1 MEALLRW
8 HHPQLGNISPVEFI
22 PIAEKTGLIA
32 TIGEWVLRTAC
43 QQSMAWQLAGLAA
56 LPIAVNLSGRQF
68 AQPALAQT
76 ITDILAQTG
85 LAPHLLE
92 LEITES
98 TLIQDT
104 QASIAALNA
113 LTQLGIRISIDDFG
127 TGYSSLSY
135 LKSFPINAIK
145 IDQSFVRDIHTDPD
159 DAAIVSAII
168 AMAKSLGMETI
179 AEGVETN
186 EQLAFLQLRE
196 CDSMQGF
203 LFSKPV
209 NGNTLKQLLQS
220 GKNLSN
226 ATP

>member
-22 PIAEKTGLIA
+22 PIAEKTGLIVA
-32 TIGEWVLRTAC
+32 IGEWVLRTAC
-43 QQSMAWQLAGLAA
+43 QQSIAWQLAGLPA

-68 AQPALAQT
+68 AQHNLSQT
-76 ITDILAQTG
+76 ITHILAQTG

-104 QASIAALNA
+104 QASIATLNA

-179 AEGVETN
+179 AEGVETS

-196 CDSMQGF
+196 CDTMQGY

-209 NGNTLKQLLQS
+209 SASALKQLLQS
-220 GKNLSN
+220 GRNL

>member
-22 PIAEKTGLIA
+22 PIAEKTGLIVA
-32 TIGEWVLRTAC
+32 IGEWVLRTAC
-43 QQSMAWQLAGLAA
+43 QQSIAWQLAGLAA

-68 AQPALAQT
+68 AQQNLSQT
-76 ITDILAQTG
+76 ITHILAQTG

-104 QASIAALNA
+104 QASIATLNA

-179 AEGVETN
+179 AEGVETS

-196 CDSMQGF
+196 CDTMQGY

-209 NGNTLKQLLQS
+209 SASALKQLLQS
-220 GKNLSN
+220 GRNL